1 MQTLK
6 KKRERCGCM
15 NRLKI
20 YRACLC
26 AALAASVCLMSG
38 YVRWYLRTQIPDV
51 IQMGMGEEQTLD
63 LGLKEVSVRV
73 VERERVIPGGIPI
86 GIYLETEGVYVV
98 GTAEVEAEDGLN
110 YEPAYQI
117 VQTGDYIL
125 AVNGKKIGDKDEL
138 IACVQANRSDIMI
151 LKLLRG
157 SEVIQVRLHAVRTKE
172 EDYKLGIWVK
182 DDIQG
187 IGTLTYLTEEAGFGA
202 LGHGITDTDTGELLE
217 TSGGSLYDTSI
228 LEIIRGEKGT
238 PGEISGMITYSDR
251 HIRGTIRQNTAAG
264 IFGTIDPG
272 VFHELGPDYVEV
284 GFKQEIRQGPAWIRS
299 SVSGELRDYQI
310 QIQEIRLNEDDV
322 NKGMIFQVTDP
333 ELLELTGGVIQGMS
347 GSPIL
352 QNGKLIGAVTHVF
365 VNDPS
370 RGYGIFAE
378 TMIRAGE

>member
-1 MQTLK
+1 
-6 KKRERCGCM
+6 M

-20 YRACLC
+20 YRACLL
-26 AALAASVCLMSG
+26 AALFFSLSLMFF
-38 YVRWYLRTQIPDV
+38 YVRWYMKTQIPDV
-51 IQMGMGEEQTLD
+51 VRVGVGDEQTLD

-73 VERERVIPGGIPI
+73 VERKRVIPGGVPV

-98 GTAEVEAEDGLN
+98 GTAKVESEDGLN
-110 YEPAYQI
+110 YEPAYQA
-117 VQTGDYIL
+117 VRAGDYIL
-125 AVNGKKIGDKDEL
+125 AVNGRKIHDKDEL

-157 SEVIQVRLHAVRTKE
+157 QEVIQVRVNAVRTKE

-187 IGTLTYLTEEAGFGA
+187 IGTLTYLTEEMRFGA

-217 TSGGSLYDTSI
+217 ISSGSLYDTNI
-228 LEIIRGEKGT
+228 LEIVKGERGT

-251 HIRGTIRQNTAAG
+251 HIRGSIAKNTFAG
-264 IFGTIDPG
+264 IFGTADRKLRS
-272 VFHELGPDYVEV
+272 ELGTEYVEV
-284 GFKQEIRQGPAWIRS
+284 GFKQEIQRGPALIQS
-299 SVSGELRDYQI
+299 FVSGELETYQI

-322 NKGMIFQVTDP
+322 NKGMVFQVTDP
-333 ELLELTGGVIQGMS
+333 RLLQMTGGVIQGMS

-352 QNGKLIGAVTHVF
+352 QNGRLVGAVTHVF
-365 VNDPS
+365 VNDPA

-378 TMIRAGE
+378 SMIAEEE